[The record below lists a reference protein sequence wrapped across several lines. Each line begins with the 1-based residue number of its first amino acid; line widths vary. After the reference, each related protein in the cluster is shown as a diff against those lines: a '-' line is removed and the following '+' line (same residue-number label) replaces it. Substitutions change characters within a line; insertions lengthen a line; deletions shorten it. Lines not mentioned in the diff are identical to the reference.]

1 MREPGSSHHPEDC
14 QAYFSGLLP
23 LAGMTLQNCVDA
35 KQAKRYSRLAETRHG
50 PCPVTILPYGNVPMS
65 NHHQAASKDF

>member
-23 LAGMTLQNCVDA
+23 LACTSIPKCIGA
-35 KQAKRYSRLAETRHG
+35 KQENRCRVGFASLTNGGMNTRAIHK
-50 PCPVTILPYGNVPMS
+50 S
-65 NHHQAASKDF
+65 HD